1 MPILFSLN
9 TWVLALILAAVI
21 FGATFAGLWIGRS
34 LRDRGDT
41 LREPL
46 AVLQGSLLAVVG
58 LILAFGLT
66 LAVGRYE
73 ARKAAVVDDA
83 NAIGT
88 TNLRAQTLPEPIRS
102 TSLQLLKTYTDTE
115 IALSDAVPG
124 SDESVAA
131 AATGS
136 ALQRRLW
143 SLAGQALDKDP
154 IGSAT
159 RLYVDS
165 LNAMIDQQTVHLAAM
180 GNRVPGTVLAL
191 EVLGA
196 AAALGLLAVYLAVL
210 GRGVLPVLLGAA
222 LVAILL
228 FVTFDLDRPT
238 RGLIQVEPTA
248 LVAQRASMELPPAA
262 AGPT

>member
-1 MPILFSLN
+1 VPIAFLLN
-9 TWVLALILAAVI
+9 TGILAVILAAVI

-88 TNLRAQTLPEPIRS
+88 TNLRAQTLPKPIRS
-102 TSLQLLKTYTDTE
+102 NSLQLLKTYTDTE

-131 AATGS
+131 AAAGS
-136 ALQRRLW
+136 DLQRQLW

-165 LNAMIDQQTVHLAAM
+165 LNATIEAAGGSSM
-180 GNRVPGTVLAL
+180 DARW

-210 GRGVLPVLLGAA
+210 GRVPCG
-222 LVAILL
+222 
-228 FVTFDLDRPT
+228 
-238 RGLIQVEPTA
+238 
-248 LVAQRASMELPPAA
+248 RAGWLPPDQSPYLTSSWPGAPCVRRSGCA
-262 AGPT
+262 CRVPARGRERGE

>member
-1 MPILFSLN
+1 MTATSRRQCADVFSLN
-9 TWVLALILAAVI
+9 AWVLALILGVVI

-102 TSLQLLKTYTDTE
+102 TSLELLKTYTDTE

-131 AATGS
+131 AAAGS

-143 SLAGQALDKDP
+143 SLAGQP
-154 IGSAT
+154 WTRNPSA
-159 RLYVDS
+159 
-165 LNAMIDQQTVHLAAM
+165 A
-180 GNRVPGTVLAL
+180 
-191 EVLGA
+191 
-196 AAALGLLAVYLAVL
+196 
-210 GRGVLPVLLGAA
+210 
-222 LVAILL
+222 
-228 FVTFDLDRPT
+228 
-238 RGLIQVEPTA
+238 
-248 LVAQRASMELPPAA
+248 PPAS
-262 AGPT
+262 TLTRSTR